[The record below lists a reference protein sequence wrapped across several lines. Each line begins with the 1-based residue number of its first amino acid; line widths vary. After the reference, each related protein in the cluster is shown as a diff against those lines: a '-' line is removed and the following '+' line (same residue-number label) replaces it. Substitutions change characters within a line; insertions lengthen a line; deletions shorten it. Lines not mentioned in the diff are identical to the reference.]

1 MTPSVYRKAID
12 QIKAVPQDLQ
22 WHLLEFVRVLAGIT
36 FQGEPEQQLS
46 VKGTYR
52 NGTVEL
58 AEAVDKQE
66 GQTVIVT
73 FLDQVPKVPASEDD
87 AWTELDDI
95 LTECQISTGIHDLAH
110 QHAHYIHGIP
120 KT

>member
-1 MTPSVYRKAID
+1 MTPSVYRKAINP
-12 QIKAVPQDLQ
+12 IKVVPQDLQ
-22 WHLLEFVRVLAGIT
+22 WHLLEFVRVLTGIT

-52 NGTVEL
+52 NGAVDL
-58 AEAVDKQE
+58 AEIVEKQE

-73 FLDQVPKVPASEDD
+73 FLDQVSETSASEED
-87 AWTELDDI
+87 AWAELDDI